1 VRTRRHGLLG
11 SALLTVATL
20 GVLGAPAALPVAAA
34 TTPLTGTN
42 WVLTARSSFG
52 TRLGAVTLT
61 AQFGTDGAL
70 AGDAACNRYST
81 TYTTR
86 SSRLSIANPTATTLA
101 SCGGR
106 ADRVATAYLAT
117 LGKVRSFS
125 ISGTR
130 LTLRGRGGVSLV
142 YRAASA
148 GDLVGSWKVTSFFTG
163 TAVTSP
169 INGSTLTADFTR
181 EQISGNSGCNT
192 YRGPYTASGTTIE
205 IGPLASTLR
214 ACADAA
220 VNTQEQQFLAALQ
233 LATGYSVAGDQLDLL
248 RTGGTIAATLTRE
261 R

>member
-1 VRTRRHGLLG
+1 VG
-11 SALLTVATL
+11 ALLAVVILGTVAAP
-20 GVLGAPAALPVAAA
+20 GAPLAAA
-34 TTPLTGTN
+34 AASTPLTGTN

-52 TRLGAVTLT
+52 ARLGTITLT
-61 AQFGTDGAL
+61 AQFGTDGTL
-70 AGDAACNRYST
+70 TGDAACNRYST

-86 SSRLSIANPTATTLA
+86 SSRLSIAETTATTLA

-106 ADRVATAYLAT
+106 ADRVATAYVAALP
-117 LGKVRSFS
+117 KVQSFS

-130 LTLRGRGGVSLV
+130 LTLRGRSNVSLV
-142 YRAASA
+142 YRATGSR
-148 GDLVGSWKVTSFFTG
+148 DLVGSWQVTSFFTG

-169 INGSTLTADFTR
+169 VTGSTLTADFTR

-192 YRGPYTASGTTIE
+192 YTGPYTASGTTIK

-214 ACADAA
+214 ACADSA

-233 LATGYSVAGDQLDLL
+233 LATAYSVAGDHLDLL
-248 RTGGTIAATLTRE
+248 RTGGTIAATLTRA